1 MSVLVKDFP
10 YYLKGTQVIN
20 KEINLLTFLSEE
32 EKILSLNESTFE
44 KYTNIDDELTM
55 LIQEQKSDTA
65 IQIIKSNLKTL
76 KKNNPWTWIN
86 INLRLIN
93 ITLTNK
99 PIFNIILFSI
109 IGMIVALVYVLF
121 DNTIKTY
128 KRAFDKE

>member
-76 KKNNPWTWIN
+76 KK
-86 INLRLIN
+86 
-93 ITLTNK
+93 
-99 PIFNIILFSI
+99 IIL
-109 IGMIVALVYVLF
+109 GLG
-121 DNTIKTY
+121 
-128 KRAFDKE
+128 